1 MSYPLKEIEKEIREF
16 WQKDNTFK
24 KSLEKQG
31 GNFVFFEGPPTANAK
46 PGVHHVLAR
55 AFKDLI
61 CRYKTMKGYRVIR
74 KAGWDTHGLPVEL
87 EIEKKL
93 GISSKK
99 EIERFGVAKFN
110 QECKKSVWNYEKDWE
125 DLTQRIGYWIDL
137 KNPYITYMPD
147 YMETVWWILK
157 EISKKGLLYQDY
169 KVVPYCPR
177 CGTPLSSHEV
187 AQGYKRIKEP
197 AIYIKFQIPNS
208 RFKIPDSNSIYLLVW
223 TTTPWTLPA
232 NVAIAVNP
240 HINYLLV
247 KKNNEYFVL
256 AESRKEV
263 LGGDYEIIN
272 HFKGEEIVG
281 LEYTPLFDSTE
292 LDLDLEDVKGG
303 YKILGADFVST
314 EEGTGLVHI
323 APAFGEEDMELI
335 KSQNEL
341 IKTQNSNLKSQNQKF
356 PIILTVDEEG
366 KFKEC
371 VKRWKGMFV
380 KDADP
385 LIIEYLKEKGKL
397 FKVEEYEHDYPF
409 CWRCKTPLLYYAKK
423 SWFIKMKEVKEQLI
437 ENNEKINW
445 IPSHIKRGRFGEWLK
460 ELKDWAI
467 SRERYWGT
475 PLPVWTCRK
484 CGNNLVIG
492 GRNDLREQK
501 FSTNRYLLL
510 RHGEAENVVKGI
522 YSSYPEKQ
530 EIHLTEKGK
539 EQIKKVAQSL
549 KKEKIDLIFASDLL
563 RTKETAEII
572 SKVLGIDVIYDKRL
586 REVDQGTLNGLPKEE
601 ARKFW
606 DPEDKLS
613 KEEFTLAR
621 INKPAPNGQSFADLR
636 CQVLD
641 FVKELE
647 KKYQNKT
654 ILIIS
659 HESPLLMLETAL
671 LGLSNRETA
680 RWRVENPLAVGQIR
694 EVEYKQFPY
703 NEEGELDFHKP
714 YVDEIKFFCPKC
726 GAKMERVPDVI
737 DVWFDSGSMPFAQWH
752 YPFENKDYI
761 DKKEQFPADYI
772 AEGID
777 QTRGWFYTL
786 LAISTLLGFGAP
798 YKNVIA
804 LGHVL
809 DEKGEKMSKSKGN
822 VVDPWEMI
830 EKYGADTL
838 RWYFYTVNQPGD
850 PKLFSEKELSQ
861 ALRKFIMTF
870 WNCYFFLNTYTTQA
884 EKFEKIEKTSQGGNL
899 LDKWVIS
906 RLNQLILEVTGRLD
920 NYEITRAARQIED
933 FVINDLSLWYIR
945 RSRKRFQ
952 NPARKEDFYQAKQT
966 LKYVLETVAK
976 LSAPF
981 VPFLSD
987 YIYQKTSGSK
997 KSVHLEDWPKADT
1010 TLIDKELEKVMMWA
1024 REIVAIGLRVRER
1037 AGIKVRQPL
1046 SIIEVGVPK
1055 IEIAPEIL
1063 DIIKEELN
1071 IKEIKLVE
1079 KPTQGKNW
1087 ILEKEEEKFVNLY
1100 TLISPELREEGMI
1113 RELIRIVQ
1121 DLRKKQEYKPEDTI
1135 NLYIECPKDIE
1146 EIFRRGEE
1154 KITSQTKTKE
1164 IIFDKLDSP
1173 EVEKKLNLEGK
1184 EIRVS
1189 IKKFVN

>member
-1 MSYPLKEIEKEIREF
+1 MTYPFKAIEQEIREF
-16 WQKDNTFK
+16 WEKDNSFK
-24 KSLEKQG
+24 KSLKKEG
-31 GNFVFFEGPPTANAK
+31 ENFVFFEGPPTANAK
-46 PGVHHVLAR
+46 PGVHHILAR

-61 CRYKTMKGYRVIR
+61 CRYKTMRGHKVIR

-87 EIEKKL
+87 AIEKKL

-99 EIERFGVAKFN
+99 EIERFGIGKFN
-110 QECKKSVWNYEKDWE
+110 QECKKSVWNYEKNWE
-125 DLTQRIGYWIDL
+125 DLTKRIGYWIDL
-137 KNPYITYMPD
+137 KNPYITYTPE
-147 YMETVWWILK
+147 YIETVWWILK
-157 EISKKGLLYQDY
+157 QISKKGLLYQDY

-197 AIYIKFQIPNS
+197 AIYVK
-208 RFKIPDSNSIYLLVW
+208 FKIQNSKLKIKSSDNIYLLVW

-232 NVAIAVNP
+232 NVAIAINP
-240 HINYLLV
+240 HINYLLI
-247 KKNNEYFVL
+247 KKNNEYFIL
-256 AESRKEV
+256 AEARKEV
-263 LGGDYEIIN
+263 LGDGYEVIN
-272 HFKGEEIVG
+272 RFKGEEIVG
-281 LEYTPLFDSTE
+281 LEYIPLFDKEE
-292 LDLDLEDVKGG
+292 LDLDSEDVRGA
-303 YKILGADFVST
+303 YRTLGADFVST

-335 KSQNEL
+335 K
-341 IKTQNSNLKSQNQKF
+341 TQNSKLKSQNQKF

-380 KDADP
+380 KEADP
-385 LIIEYLKEKGKL
+385 LIIEYIKEKGKL

-423 SWFIKMKEVKEQLI
+423 SWFIRMNEVKERLI

-445 IPSHIKRGRFGEWLK
+445 IPPHIKKGRFGEWLK

-475 PLPVWTCRK
+475 PLPVWICRK
-484 CGNNLVIG
+484 CGNSLVIG
-492 GRNDLREQK
+492 GRDDLREQK
-501 FSTNRYLLL
+501 FSTNRYFLL
-510 RHGEAENVVKGI
+510 RHGEAENVVKRI

-530 EIHLTEKGK
+530 EFHLTEKGE
-539 EQIKKVAQSL
+539 EQIKKVAQLL

-563 RTKETAEII
+563 RTKETAEIV
-572 SKVLGIDVIYDKRL
+572 SKTLGLEVIYDERL
-586 REVDQGTLNGLPKEE
+586 REIDQGDLNGLSIEE

-606 DPEDKLS
+606 DPEGKLS

-647 KKYQNKT
+647 KKYQNKA

-659 HESPLLMLETAL
+659 HESSLLMLETAL
-671 LGLSNRETA
+671 LGLSNKETA
-680 RWRVENPLAVGQIR
+680 RWRTEKSLSVGEIR

-726 GAKMERVPDVI
+726 GAKMERVPEVI
-737 DVWFDSGSMPFAQWH
+737 DVWLDSGSMPFAQWH

-761 DKKEQFPADYI
+761 DRKEQFPADYI

-786 LAISTLLGFGAP
+786 LAISTLLGFGPP

-830 EKYGADTL
+830 EKYGADAL

-850 PKLFSEKELSQ
+850 PKLFSEKELVQ

-870 WNCYFFLNTYTTQA
+870 WNCYRFLNTYA
-884 EKFEKIEKTSQGGNL
+884 RQGENFQNQEREFHTDSL
-899 LDKWVIS
+899 LDKWIIS
-906 RLNQLILEVTGRLD
+906 KTNKLISEVTVRVD
-920 NYEITRAARQIED
+920 SYDITGAARQIED
-933 FVINDLSLWYIR
+933 FVVNDLSLWYVR

-952 NPARKEDFYQAKQT
+952 NPVNEIDFGWAKQT
-966 LKYVLETVAK
+966 LEYVLETVAK

-987 YIYQKTSGSK
+987 YIYQKTSDSK
-997 KSVHLEDWPKADT
+997 KSVHLEDWPEADT
-1010 TLIDKELEKVMMWA
+1010 SLIDKELEKVMMWA
-1024 REIVAIGLRVRER
+1024 REIVALGLRVREK

-1046 SIIEVGVPK
+1046 LIIEIRTPK

-1079 KPTQGKNW
+1079 KPTQGENW
-1087 ILEKEEEKFVNLY
+1087 IREEEGEQFVNLF
-1100 TLISPELREEGMI
+1100 TLITSDLRKEGI
-1113 RELIRIVQ
+1113 VRELIRMIQ
-1121 DLRKKQEYKPEDTI
+1121 DLRKKQEYKPEDMI
-1135 NLYIECPKDIE
+1135 NLYIECPEDIE
-1146 EIFRRGEE
+1146 KVFRGAEEEI
-1154 KITSQTKTKE
+1154 ISQTKTKE
-1164 IIFDKLDSP
+1164 IIFKMLDSS
-1173 EVEKKLNLEGK
+1173 EAEKKVNLEGK
-1184 EIRVS
+1184 EIKLS
-1189 IKKFVN
+1189 ITKITN

>member
-1 MSYPLKEIEKEIREF
+1 MFYPLKEIEKEIREF

-55 AFKDLI
+55 AFKDVI
-61 CRYKTMKGYRVIR
+61 CRYKTMRGYKVIR

-99 EIERFGVAKFN
+99 EIEKFGVAKFN
-110 QECKKSVWNYEKDWE
+110 QECKKSVWHYEKDWE
-125 DLTQRIGYWIDL
+125 DLTQKIGYWIDL
-137 KNPYITYMPD
+137 ENPYITYMPE
-147 YMETVWWILK
+147 YMETIWWILK

-197 AIYIKFQIPNS
+197 AIYVKFKLKTQKS
-208 RFKIPDSNSIYLLVW
+208 KVKTFKENTYLLVW

-232 NVAIAVNP
+232 NVAIAINP

-247 KKNNEYFVL
+247 KKNNEYLIL

-263 LGGDYEIIN
+263 LGEDYEIIDR
-272 HFKGEEIVG
+272 FKGEKIVG
-281 LEYTPLFDSTE
+281 LEYTPLFGREELE
-292 LDLDLEDVKGG
+292 LDLENMKGG
-303 YKILGADFVST
+303 YKTLSADFVST

-335 KSQNEL
+335 RMQNAKYKMQNE
-341 IKTQNSNLKSQNQKF
+341 KM

-366 KFKEC
+366 RFKEC

-385 LIIEYLKEKGKL
+385 LIIEYLKEKGSL

-423 SWFIKMKEVKEQLI
+423 SWFIRMNEVKEQLI

-445 IPSHIKRGRFGEWLK
+445 IPPHIKKGRFGEWLK

-475 PLPVWTCRK
+475 PLPVWICK
-484 CGNNLVIG
+484 ECGNNVTIG
-492 GRNDLREQK
+492 GRKDLREQK

-530 EIHLTEKGK
+530 EFHLTEKGK

-549 KKEKIDLIFASDLL
+549 KEEKIDLIFASDLL
-563 RTKETAEII
+563 RTKETAEIV
-572 SKVLGIDVIYDKRL
+572 SKALGIDVIYDKRL
-586 REVDQGTLNGLPKEE
+586 REVDQGDLNGLSREE

-606 DPEDKLS
+606 DPENKLS

-621 INKPAPNGQSFADLR
+621 INQPAPNGQSFADLR
-636 CQVLD
+636 SQVLD

-647 KKYQNKT
+647 RKYQNKT

-659 HESPLLMLETAL
+659 HESPLLMLETAF
-671 LGLSNRETA
+671 LGLSNKETA
-680 RWRVENPLAVGQIR
+680 RWRVEKPLSVGEFR
-694 EVEYKQFPY
+694 SVEYKQFPY

-726 GAKMERVPDVI
+726 GAKMERVPEVI

-786 LAISTLLGFGAP
+786 LAISTLLGFGPP

-809 DEKGEKMSKSKGN
+809 DDKGEKMSKSKGN

-850 PKLFSEKELSQ
+850 PKLFSEKELAQ
-861 ALRKFIMTF
+861 DLRKFIMTF
-870 WNCYFFLNTYTTQA
+870 WNCYRFLNTYIRQ
-884 EKFEKIEKTSQGGNL
+884 EKNSQKQEGEFHADNL
-899 LDKWVIS
+899 LDKWIIS
-906 RLNQLILEVTGRLD
+906 KANQLISEVTIKID
-920 NYEITRAARQIED
+920 NYDITGAARQIEN
-933 FVINDLSLWYIR
+933 FVINDLSLWYVR

-952 NPARKEDFYQAKQT
+952 NPVSETDFYQAKQT

-987 YIYQKTSGSK
+987 YIYQKTSDSK
-997 KSVHLEDWPKADT
+997 KSVHLEDWPEADT
-1010 TLIDKELEKVMMWA
+1010 SLIDKELEKVMMWA
-1024 REIVAIGLRVRER
+1024 REIVALGLRAREK

-1046 SIIEVGVPK
+1046 SIIEVGTPK
-1055 IEIAPEIL
+1055 IEIVPEIL

-1079 KPTQGKNW
+1079 KPTQGENW
-1087 ILEKEEEKFVNLY
+1087 ILEKEGEKFVNLY
-1100 TLISPELREEGMI
+1100 TLITPELREEGMV

-1121 DLRKKQEYKPEDTI
+1121 DLRKKQEYKPEDII

-1164 IIFDKLDSP
+1164 IIFDKLDSS
-1173 EVEKKLNLEGK
+1173 EVEKKLNLQGK

-1189 IKKFVN
+1189 IKKLVN

>member
-1 MSYPLKEIEKEIREF
+1 MSYLFKEIEQEIREF
-16 WQKDNTFK
+16 WEKDNTFK
-24 KSLEKQG
+24 KSLEKEG
-31 GNFVFFEGPPTANAK
+31 ENFVFFEGPPTANAK

-61 CRYKTMKGYRVIR
+61 CRYKTMKGYRVVR

-99 EIERFGVAKFN
+99 EIEKFGIGKFN
-110 QECKKSVWNYEKDWE
+110 QECKKSVWSYEKDWE
-125 DLTQRIGYWIDL
+125 DLTKRIGYWIDL
-137 KNPYITYMPD
+137 ENPYITYTPE
-147 YMETVWWILK
+147 YIETIWWILK
-157 EISKKGLLYQDY
+157 QISKKGLLYQDY

-187 AQGYKRIKEP
+187 AQGYKRVKEP
-197 AIYIKFQIPNS
+197 AIYVKFQIPNS
-208 RFKIPDSNSIYLLVW
+208 RFKIPDSNIYLLVW

-232 NVAIAVNP
+232 NVAIAINP

-263 LGGDYEIIN
+263 LGDDYEIIN
-272 HFKGEEIVG
+272 QFKGEEILG
-281 LEYTPLFDSTE
+281 LEYTPLFDRTE

-303 YKILGADFVST
+303 YRVLGADFVST

-335 KSQNEL
+335 KMQNAKCKMQNE
-341 IKTQNSNLKSQNQKF
+341 KM

-366 KFKEC
+366 RFKEC

-385 LIIEYLKEKGKL
+385 LIIEYLKEKGRL

-423 SWFIKMKEVKEQLI
+423 SWFIKMNKIKEQLI

-475 PLPVWTCRK
+475 PLPVWICRK
-484 CGNNLVIG
+484 CGNSLVIG
-492 GRNDLREQK
+492 GRDDLREQK
-501 FSTNRYLLL
+501 FSTNRYFLL

-530 EIHLTEKGK
+530 EFHLTEKGRD
-539 EQIKKVAQSL
+539 QIRKVAQLL

-572 SKVLGIDVIYDKRL
+572 SKALGIDVIYDKRL
-586 REVDQGTLNGLPKEE
+586 REVDQGDLNGFPREE

-606 DPEDKLS
+606 DPENKLS

-647 KKYQNKT
+647 RKYQNKT

-659 HESPLLMLETAL
+659 HESPLLMLETAF
-671 LGLSNRETA
+671 LGLSNKETA

-726 GAKMERVPDVI
+726 GAKMERVPEVI

-786 LAISTLLGFGAP
+786 LAVSTLLGFGAP

-822 VVDPWEMI
+822 VVDPWEML
-830 EKYGADTL
+830 EKYGADAL

-850 PKLFSEKELSQ
+850 PKLFSERELSQ

-870 WNCYFFLNTYTTQA
+870 WNCYFFLNTYTSQA
-884 EKFEKIEKTSQGGNL
+884 EKFEKIEKFSQGGNL
-899 LDKWVIS
+899 LDKWIIS

-920 NYEITRAARQIED
+920 NYEITGAARQIED

-945 RSRKRFQ
+945 RSRTRFQ
-952 NPARKEDFYQAKQT
+952 NPARKEDFFQASQT
-966 LKYVLETVAK
+966 LRYVLEVVAK

-981 VPFLSD
+981 IPFLSD
-987 YIYQKTSGSK
+987 YIYQQVTGSK
-997 KSVHLEDWPKADT
+997 KSVHLENWPVSDSS
-1010 TLIDKELEKVMMWA
+1010 LVDKELERAMTWA
-1024 REIVAIGLRVRER
+1024 REIVTLGLRARER
-1037 AGIKVRQPL
+1037 TGIKVRQPL
-1046 SIIEVGVPK
+1046 SV
-1055 IEIAPEIL
+1055 IEIKPPKVKIDSEIL
-1063 DIIKEELN
+1063 DLIKAELN

-1079 KPTQGKNW
+1079 DPTQDKNW
-1087 ILEKEEEKFVNLY
+1087 VLEKEEEKFINLN
-1100 TLISPELREEGMI
+1100 TFITSELKEEGMI
-1113 RELIRIVQ
+1113 RELVRIIQ
-1121 DLRKKQEYKPEDTI
+1121 DLRKKQKYKPEDLI
-1135 NLYIECPKDIE
+1135 DLYVDCQKDIE
-1146 EIFRRGEE
+1146 KILE
-1154 KITSQTKTKE
+1154 KAKENIMSQTRTKE
-1164 IIFDKLDSP
+1164 IIFGRLESP
-1173 EVEKKLNLEGK
+1173 DTEKKLDPEGGK
-1184 EIRVS
+1184 VKIS
-1189 IKKFVN
+1189 IKKSQID

>member
-1 MSYPLKEIEKEIREF
+1 MTYPFKAIEQEIREF
-16 WQKDNTFK
+16 WEKDNSFK
-24 KSLEKQG
+24 KSLKKEG
-31 GNFVFFEGPPTANAK
+31 ENFVFFEGPPTANAK
-46 PGVHHVLAR
+46 PGVHHILAR

-61 CRYKTMKGYRVIR
+61 CRYKTMRGYKVIR

-87 EIEKKL
+87 AIEKKL

-99 EIERFGVAKFN
+99 EIERFGIGKFN
-110 QECKKSVWNYEKDWE
+110 QECKKSVWNYEKNWE
-125 DLTQRIGYWIDL
+125 DLTKRIGYWIDL
-137 KNPYITYMPD
+137 KNPYITYTPE
-147 YMETVWWILK
+147 YIETVWWILK
-157 EISKKGLLYQDY
+157 QISKKGLLYQDY

-197 AIYIKFQIPNS
+197 AIYVK
-208 RFKIPDSNSIYLLVW
+208 FKIQNSKLKIKSSDNIYLLVW

-232 NVAIAVNP
+232 NVAIAINP
-240 HINYLLV
+240 HINYLLI
-247 KKNNEYFVL
+247 KKNNEYFIL
-256 AESRKEV
+256 AEARKEV
-263 LGGDYEIIN
+263 LGDGYEVIN
-272 HFKGEEIVG
+272 RFKGEEIVG
-281 LEYTPLFDSTE
+281 LEYIPLFDKEE
-292 LDLDLEDVKGG
+292 LDLDSEDVRGA
-303 YKILGADFVST
+303 YRILGADFVST

-335 KSQNEL
+335 K
-341 IKTQNSNLKSQNQKF
+341 TQNPKLKSQNQKF

-366 KFKEC
+366 RFKEC
-371 VKRWKGMFV
+371 VKRWQGMFV
-380 KDADP
+380 KKADP
-385 LIIEYLKEKGKL
+385 LIIEYLRGKGKL

-423 SWFIKMKEVKEQLI
+423 SWFIRMNEVKEQLI

-445 IPSHIKRGRFGEWLK
+445 IPPHIKKGRFGEWLK

-475 PLPVWTCRK
+475 PLPVWICRK
-484 CGNNLVIG
+484 CGNSLVIG
-492 GRNDLREQK
+492 GRDDLREQK
-501 FSTNRYLLL
+501 FSTNRYFLL
-510 RHGEAENVVKGI
+510 RHGEAENVVKRI

-530 EIHLTEKGK
+530 EFHLTEKGE
-539 EQIKKVAQSL
+539 EQIKKVAQLL

-563 RTKETAEII
+563 RIKETAEIV
-572 SKVLGIDVIYDKRL
+572 SKTLGLEVIYDERL
-586 REVDQGTLNGLPKEE
+586 REIDQGDLNGLSIEE

-606 DPEDKLS
+606 DPEGKLS

-636 CQVLD
+636 YQVLD

-647 KKYQNKT
+647 KKYQNKA

-659 HESPLLMLETAL
+659 HESSLLMLETAL
-671 LGLSNRETA
+671 LGLSNKETA
-680 RWRVENPLAVGQIR
+680 RWRTEKSLSVGEIR

-726 GAKMERVPDVI
+726 GAKMERVPEVI
-737 DVWFDSGSMPFAQWH
+737 DVWLDSGSMPFAQWH

-761 DKKEQFPADYI
+761 DRKEQFPADYI

-786 LAISTLLGFGAP
+786 LAISTLLGFGPP

-830 EKYGADTL
+830 EKYGADAL

-850 PKLFSEKELSQ
+850 PKLFSEKELVQ
-861 ALRKFIMTF
+861 ALRKFIMTL
-870 WNCYFFLNTYTTQA
+870 WNCYRFLNTYA
-884 EKFEKIEKTSQGGNL
+884 RQGENFQNQEREFHTDSL
-899 LDKWVIS
+899 LDKWIIS
-906 RLNQLILEVTGRLD
+906 KTNKLISEVTVRVD
-920 NYEITRAARQIED
+920 SYDITGAARQIED
-933 FVINDLSLWYIR
+933 FVVNDLSLWYVR

-952 NPARKEDFYQAKQT
+952 NPVNEIDFGWAKQT
-966 LKYVLETVAK
+966 LEYVLETVAK

-987 YIYQKTSGSK
+987 YIYQKTSDSK
-997 KSVHLEDWPKADT
+997 KSVHLEDWPEADT
-1010 TLIDKELEKVMMWA
+1010 SLIDKELEKVMMWA
-1024 REIVAIGLRVRER
+1024 REIVALGLRAREK

-1046 SIIEVGVPK
+1046 LIIEIGTPK

-1079 KPTQGKNW
+1079 KPTQGENW
-1087 ILEKEEEKFVNLY
+1087 IREEEGEQFVNLF
-1100 TLISPELREEGMI
+1100 TLITSDLRKEGI
-1113 RELIRIVQ
+1113 VRELIRMIQ
-1121 DLRKKQEYKPEDTI
+1121 DLRKKQEYKPEDMI
-1135 NLYIECPKDIE
+1135 NLYIECPEDIE
-1146 EIFRRGEE
+1146 KVFRGAEEEI
-1154 KITSQTKTKE
+1154 ISQTKTKE
-1164 IIFDKLDSP
+1164 IIFKMLDSS
-1173 EVEKKLNLEGK
+1173 EAEKKVNLEGK
-1184 EIRVS
+1184 EIKLS
-1189 IKKFVN
+1189 IKKITN